1 MTSTHTV
8 YTVYTVA
15 PAERSDVPALP
26 GIELAAARLLAGHAP
41 EPLLRVATSVADLE
55 ASQAAGRLWVAR
67 AGDAAVGFAHVTLRE
82 PGAAHL
88 EELDVHPAHGR
99 RGLGR
104 RLVLAVCEW
113 AARQGYEAVTLTT
126 FRDVP
131 FNMPFYRTM
140 GFVVLEPGELS
151 PAVAAV
157 LEAEARAGL
166 ARERRVAMRRASSTT
181 PSTTS
186 DVQNEVVSDVSAR
199 VR

>member
-1 MTSTHTV
+1 MTTT
-8 YTVYTVA
+8 YTVA
-15 PAERSDVPALP
+15 PAEPSDVPTLS

-41 EPLLRVATSVADLE
+41 ERRLRETTSVADLE

-82 PGAAHL
+82 PGVAHL

-104 RLVLAVCEW
+104 RLVLTVCEW

-140 GFVVLEPGELS
+140 GFAVMAPDELS
-151 PAVAAV
+151 PAVAAI
-157 LEAEARAGL
+157 LEAEALAGL
-166 ARERRVAMRRASSTT
+166 ARERRVGMRRAIG
-181 PSTTS
+181 
-186 DVQNEVVSDVSAR
+186 NFAAR
-199 VR
+199 RG